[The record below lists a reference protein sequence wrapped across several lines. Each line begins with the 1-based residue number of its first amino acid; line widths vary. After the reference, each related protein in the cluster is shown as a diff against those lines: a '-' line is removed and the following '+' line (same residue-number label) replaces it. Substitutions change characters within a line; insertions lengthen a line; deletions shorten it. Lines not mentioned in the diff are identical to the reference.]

1 LLKELLVQDHYLVK
15 QVVEV
20 SLDNGSKGLPKS

>member
-15 QVVEV
+15 QVVEDF
-20 SLDNGSKGLPKS
+20 LDNGSKGLPKS